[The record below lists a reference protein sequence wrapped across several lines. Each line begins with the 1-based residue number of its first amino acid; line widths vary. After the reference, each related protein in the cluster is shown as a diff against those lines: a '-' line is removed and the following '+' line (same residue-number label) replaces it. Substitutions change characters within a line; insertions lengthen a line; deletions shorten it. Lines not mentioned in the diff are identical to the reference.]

1 MISVV
6 FPVYDEDEN
15 LVRPHVELLGCETKP
30 IYVFGGFGLLSMALA
45 VVAGLQ
51 AVYYKV
57 MGMKDFAEPPLPL
70 VAVRP

>member
-6 FPVYDEDEN
+6 FPVYNEEEN
-15 LVRPHVELLGCETKP
+15 LVCLHDELLGYETKP

-51 AVYYKV
+51 AVYQH
-57 MGMKDFAEPPLPL
+57 
-70 VAVRP
+70 